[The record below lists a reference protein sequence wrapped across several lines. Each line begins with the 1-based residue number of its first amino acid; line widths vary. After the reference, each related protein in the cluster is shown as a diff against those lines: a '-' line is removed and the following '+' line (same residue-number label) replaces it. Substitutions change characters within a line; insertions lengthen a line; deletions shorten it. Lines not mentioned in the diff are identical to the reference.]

1 MNWSIQAADPGKLVR
16 ANKLHN
22 FLYTLVVYK
31 FMKFIKCY
39 DRLFMSVNT
48 IIIVTIKFCCILG
61 WPDWPTTFF
70 RGETF
75 RAVEMLTTP
84 FPYPQTPY
92 PNNPLKLKKPPR
104 RSDSASVPHISSSS
118 RPFPLQM
125 PLCPGQVEIAPTTP
139 P

>member
-61 WPDWPTTFF
+61 
-70 RGETF
+70 
-75 RAVEMLTTP
+75 
-84 FPYPQTPY
+84 
-92 PNNPLKLKKPPR
+92 
-104 RSDSASVPHISSSS
+104 
-118 RPFPLQM
+118 
-125 PLCPGQVEIAPTTP
+125 
-139 P
+139 